1 MVRDGVE
8 WFGNTESWNITIQ
21 APPPAQLIQNGDF
34 SSGLTGWTVWNE
46 RGNGN
51 PSVVNGELRLS
62 GDFNG
67 GVYQQFQTGGAGA
80 VVKVNGFWVGEATA
94 AARWAEVLIIN
105 GSRLPVAGQDVHS
118 GQSDVVLL
126 YKNDRSAGWSGQM
139 SDTATVANVGS
150 FTASG
155 SVATILLKA
164 GSWGGAAVTRY
175 DNLTVERTAAP
186 PGPSLP
192 DVVVESIALAPASPR
207 DGDAVSFSALVKNVG
222 SGPTPNGVTL
232 GVGYTVLQGQTVVHQ
247 TWGAVAGPLAAGA
260 SVTVG
265 TSGAAFSAT
274 AGDFAVEAKVD
285 DVNRFEE
292 SNENNNLRSLS
303 FTVAD
308 AAPPVLRVGRIGFHV
323 GPGGNQ
329 TGLGDWMR
337 RLDAAGIPFFLK
349 SADSAGQIYEAA
361 RLREVSGV
369 SHILVYRKSGA
380 EYDVPNYNLPPA
392 QAAAQHWERHRA
404 VFPPELLP
412 YKHMIWLETM
422 NEVDKNRAEWL
433 AEFSRETAL
442 RAMNEGFNWAA
453 FGWSSGEPEPNHWE
467 GPQMLAFLRLAAEN
481 PERVAVALHE
491 YSFTIARID
500 EGYPFLVGR
509 FQKLFEVAD
518 RNGFARPTVLVTE
531 FGWEYQTVPEVGT
544 AMEHIRWADELYE
557 KHPQF
562 KGAGIWYLGPGY
574 GGISNLAQKL
584 IQPVTDY
591 YLAKYPKTP

>member
-1 MVRDGVE
+1 VGTAVEGFRQALLNDYRWTQDPPPPPPAGNNAAVSRTQSTVPASILSGQSQEVVIKVQNTGGTTWSAGANYRLGATASNQFSFEGFPCGGYSVSPTNSRVYLCDDVAPGEWYEFRFRIRPLAGASGAQAFSLRMVRDGVE
-8 WFGNTESWNITIQ
+8 WFGNTETWNITIQ

-46 RGNGN
+46 RGSGN
-51 PSVVNGELRLS
+51 ASIVNGELRLS

-126 YKNDRSAGWSGQM
+126 YKNDRSPGWSGQM
-139 SDTATVANVGS
+139 SDTAPVASLGS

-175 DNLTVERTAAP
+175 DNLTVERNGLP
-186 PGPSLP
+186 PGPNLP
-192 DVVVESIALAPASPR
+192 DVVVESIALTPASPR
-207 DGDAVSFSALVKNVG
+207 AGDAVSFSALVKNIG

-232 GVGYTVLQGQTVVHQ
+232 GVGYTVLQGKTVAHQ

-260 SVTVG
+260 SVT
-265 TSGAAFSAT
+265 
-274 AGDFAVEAKVD
+274 AGDFVVEAKVD

-292 SNENNNLRSLS
+292 SNENNNLRSLP

-349 SADSAGQIYEAA
+349 SADSAG
-361 RLREVSGV
+361 
-369 SHILVYRKSGA
+369 
-380 EYDVPNYNLPPA
+380 
-392 QAAAQHWERHRA
+392 
-404 VFPPELLP
+404 
-412 YKHMIWLETM
+412 
-422 NEVDKNRAEWL
+422 
-433 AEFSRETAL
+433 
-442 RAMNEGFNWAA
+442 
-453 FGWSSGEPEPNHWE
+453 
-467 GPQMLAFLRLAAEN
+467 
-481 PERVAVALHE
+481 
-491 YSFTIARID
+491 
-500 EGYPFLVGR
+500 
-509 FQKLFEVAD
+509 
-518 RNGFARPTVLVTE
+518 
-531 FGWEYQTVPEVGT
+531 
-544 AMEHIRWADELYE
+544 
-557 KHPQF
+557 
-562 KGAGIWYLGPGY
+562 
-574 GGISNLAQKL
+574 
-584 IQPVTDY
+584 
-591 YLAKYPKTP
+591 